1 MKKENKDISKV
12 KNKIE
17 GNKGEIRAVQFLK
30 KEKYKILQTNYK
42 NRIGEIDIIAE
53 KDNVIVFVEV
63 KNRSTFAFGRPIEAV
78 TLHKQNQIKRV
89 AEIYLM
95 MKNMYNHDV
104 RFDVIEICD
113 DDYVGISIGGC
124 VLVVNS

>member
-1 MKKENKDISKV
+1 MKEENKDISKA

-30 KEKYKILQTNYK
+30 KEKYKILETNYK
-42 NRIGEIDIIAE
+42 NRTGEIDIIAE

-78 TLHKQNQIKRV
+78 TLHKQNRIKRV

-95 MKNMYNHDV
+95 MKNVYDNDV
-104 RFDVIEICD
+104 RFDIIEVCD
-113 DDYVGISIGGC
+113 DFINHVKDAFQ
-124 VLVVNS
+124 

>member
-89 AEIYLM
+89 AKIYLM
-95 MKNMYNHDV
+95 MKNMYEHDV
-104 RFDVIEICD
+104 RFDVIEVYD
-113 DDYVGISIGGC
+113 DFINHVK
-124 VLVVNS
+124 NAFQ

>member
-1 MKKENKDISKV
+1 MKEENKDISKV

-113 DDYVGISIGGC
+113 DFINHMKNAFD
-124 VLVVNS
+124 